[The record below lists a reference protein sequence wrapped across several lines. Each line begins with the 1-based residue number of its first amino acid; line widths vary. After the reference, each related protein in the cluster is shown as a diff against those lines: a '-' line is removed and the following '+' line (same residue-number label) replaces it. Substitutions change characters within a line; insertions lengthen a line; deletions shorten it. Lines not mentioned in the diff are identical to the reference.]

1 MLIFK
6 VAKFALRHPLLT
18 HGAKQ
23 LVHKN
28 YVPKGGIPMKQKVRG
43 HAFRLVGL
51 ILGIIGATVSITSI
65 VFAALGLHQARLCK
79 RCEKGEN
86 FR

>member
-23 LVHKN
+23 LVHKKLR
-28 YVPKGGIPMKQKVRG
+28 PKRRHP
-43 HAFRLVGL
+43 L
-51 ILGIIGATVSITSI
+51 
-65 VFAALGLHQARLCK
+65 
-79 RCEKGEN
+79 
-86 FR
+86 

>member
-6 VAKFALRHPLLT
+6 VAKFVLKHPLLT
-18 HGAKQ
+18 HGARQ
-23 LVHKN
+23 LVHKKLRP
-28 YVPKGGIPMKQKVRG
+28 PKEASPKKLRG

-51 ILGIIGATVSITSI
+51 ILGNIGATVSITSI

-79 RCEKGEN
+79 HCEKGEN

>member
-23 LVHKN
+23 LVHKKLR
-28 YVPKGGIPMKQKVRG
+28 PKKEASPMKQKVRG

-51 ILGIIGATVSITSI
+51 DPGHHRCHGQHHLHRICGAGPASGAPVQ
-65 VFAALGLHQARLCK
+65 AL
-79 RCEKGEN
+79 
-86 FR
+86 